1 LHVNAHQV
9 TSSSRSK
16 IAIRPRNLQ
25 FILRRVCI
33 DGINISGKETTT
45 LLIVMGV
52 LLLFT
57 IAIVSANGGVHGIG
71 TNHTGYYDPGDGY
84 GYGEGH
90 DGDGHGNGYG
100 NGYGN
105 IGKGN
110 GYGNGY
116 GNRGIGNGNDNGY

>member
-1 LHVNAHQV
+1 
-9 TSSSRSK
+9 
-16 IAIRPRNLQ
+16 
-25 FILRRVCI
+25 
-33 DGINISGKETTT
+33 
-45 LLIVMGV
+45 MGV

-71 TNHTGYYDPGDGY
+71 KNHTGYHDPGGY
-84 GYGEGH
+84 GHGYGEGH

-116 GNRGIGNGNDNGY
+116 GNRGIGNGKKTVMATDRKVEFSK